1 MVEASWGTDMIH
13 LKQPIF
19 HGQGA
24 HIHSVTDGFP
34 ERVTPIPWPLEPAFE
49 EMDNF

>member
-1 MVEASWGTDMIH
+1 M
-13 LKQPIF
+13 
-19 HGQGA
+19 GQRETEKDSVPQV
-24 HIHSVTDGFP
+24 IHSVTDGFP